1 MFLSRIWTLLLA
13 LAVGV
18 IIAVV
23 MLARDVVNR
32 ERSEAATALLF
43 KELDKVDI
51 ALNLH
56 ARKRLDVLLAVAVD
70 PEIRKMMAA
79 VSADA
84 DKLENHRQPLLTTM
98 RQHNDELGKY
108 KADILISVDTRGEVV
123 AQVGEK
129 QRKMGYHIGDF
140 PAVDG
145 ALRGYVRD
153 DVWMLDTDVYLVA
166 ARPIID
172 QGRYVGAVVHAKK
185 VNDELASELSPNV
198 QLAFFARDVILGVGT
213 PKTPGVARAQGAHIA
228 QPLDKVLVDKKFIE
242 KGYSDVV
249 PIKTPDANFMAVYSK
264 VRGEASGNGVLFGI
278 VTPLEQMASFT
289 GFYEQAGTQD
299 IEALP
304 KVWLIIG
311 VILAAL
317 LGWGFNWL
325 EAERPVSRLHKQIS
339 ALEQA
344 DPKDQLNIY
353 KFRRRIRKVAE
364 SINRVMDFK
373 VKAIVEMAGQA
384 GKSIGSILGGKEEAR
399 LSSASFKFAE
409 PSADDI
415 PPPPPEEGNQAAAPV
430 PMAKPVPPK
439 SGRQAATKA
448 GMPVAAAP
456 GGAPPPPPAGGAPS
470 PPAPKPLSPEEEQKY
485 FRQIYQEFVE
495 LKKKLGEPVDQL
507 EFERFEVTLKK
518 NRDTLM
524 ARYGCTQ
531 VRFNVYEK
539 DGKAS
544 LKATPVK

>member
-18 IIAVV
+18 ILAVG
-23 MLARDVVNR
+23 MLAKDVVNR

-43 KELDKVDI
+43 KELDKVEI

-70 PEIRKMMAA
+70 PEIRKMMGA
-79 VSADA
+79 VSADP
-84 DKLENHRQPLLTTM
+84 DKLEKHRQQLLTSL
-98 RQHNDELGKY
+98 RQHNEELAKY
-108 KADILISVDTRGEVV
+108 TADILIAVDTRGEVV

-129 QRKMGYHIGDF
+129 QRQMGYHIGDF

-153 DVWMLDTDVYLVA
+153 DVWMLDKDVYLIA

-185 VNDELASELSPNV
+185 INDQLASEISPNV
-198 QLAFFARDVILGVGT
+198 QLAFFAGEVILGVGT
-213 PKTPGVARAQGAHIA
+213 PKAQGVVRAQGAHIA
-228 QPLDKVLVDKKFIE
+228 MPLEKLLGDAKFKE

-249 PIKTPDANFMAVYSK
+249 PIETPDGNFMAVYSR
-264 VRGEASGNGVLFGI
+264 VRGEASGNDVLFGI
-278 VTPLEQMASFT
+278 ITPIEQMTSFT
-289 GFYEQAGTQD
+289 EFYEQAGTQD
-299 IEALP
+299 LEALP
-304 KVWLIIG
+304 KVWLILG

-317 LGWGFNWL
+317 LGWGFNYL
-325 EAERPVSRLHKQIS
+325 EAERPLSKLHKQII

-353 KFRRRIRKVAE
+353 KFRRRIRKVAG
-364 SINRVMDFK
+364 SINKLMDVK
-373 VKAIVEMAGQA
+373 VKAILEAAGSA
-384 GKSIGSILGGKEEAR
+384 GKSIGSILGGREEAR

-409 PSADDI
+409 PSAEDI
-415 PPPPPEEGNQAAAPV
+415 PPPPPDEKHKGPAPMV
-430 PMAKPVPPK
+430 RPVSPPG

-448 GMPVAAAP
+448 GMPA
-456 GGAPPPPPAGGAPS
+456 APPPPPQAPAAAA
-470 PPAPKPLSPEEEQKY
+470 PAPKPLSPEEEQQY
-485 FRQIYQEFVE
+485 FKQIYQEFFA
-495 LKKKLGEPVDQL
+495 LKQKLGEPVDQL

-531 VRFNVYEK
+531 VRFQVYEK